1 VSPLGGD
8 FSLHGFNFFGKPITI
23 STTFVIQMYSALLSQ
38 LILTR
43 KLLVFGC
50 QSHKKLLDINLTK
63 NLQKC
68 YVIWISLVT
77 WYQSHQ
83 KVIWYQSHKKVART
97 LLNTNLARNL
107 LDFHYQYNICNF
119 VQMLYKCWFYHFKS
133 YNKVT
138 ILDITKNLLNIN
150 LTRKLFDMGG

>member
-63 NLQKC
+63 KLQEH
-68 YVIWISLVT
+68 YLIQISQEIYLIFTISTTFVI
-77 WYQSHQ
+77 
-83 KVIWYQSHKKVART
+83 
-97 LLNTNLARNL
+97 
-107 LDFHYQYNICNF
+107 
-119 VQMLYKCWFYHFKS
+119 LYKCCTNVDFI
-133 YNKVT
+133 
-138 ILDITKNLLNIN
+138 ILN
-150 LTRKLFDMGG
+150 LTTKLPYLILQKIY